1 VLSFDTVHAVTDCLL
16 DADAH
21 AEAAGFAGPG
31 ILLLLQDRP
40 LPPSGPRR
48 RRLMRAIAFT
58 LRPQDL
64 AGHAEGIAAM
74 LHRLATSLDRAPG
87 SCLTGPPTQA
97 GIRAGT
103 TAAVTSST
111 AAPRV
116 GICADAIAN
125 ATPGTRLLAWA
136 VLYHDVLAGPG
147 GICQARRVDA
157 VDIDGRVYQI
167 TRLRGEAVAVVVLDD
182 QPDPDDTPATQPGLT
197 ALLAATRRLA
207 HHHRTHDDAN
217 KGAQP

>member
-21 AEAAGFAGPG
+21 AEAAGFVGPG

-48 RRLMRAIAFT
+48 VRLMRAMAFT
-58 LRPQDL
+58 LCPRDF
-64 AGHAEGIAAM
+64 AGHAAGQAEGIAAM
-74 LHRLATSLDRAPG
+74 LHRLATSLDRAAG
-87 SCLTGPPTQA
+87 SCLTGPPTQP

-103 TAAVTSST
+103 TAAR